1 MRDKPRDS
9 HPVEFHQNGKPAL
22 SRVSALLLERYNLGE
37 VTGAERARVES
48 ALAGDE
54 ALAERLRL
62 IRQSDRAIRDQLRD
76 RLRGASDS
84 PGSLTKPRRPA
95 GGKPKALPRRALV
108 WTLCA
113 FSAAALFLVVALP
126 LYRGA
131 GSGAAGAARELAA
144 GDRLKGSADT
154 AELRAYLKAPG
165 EQAPLADQAY
175 LRAGDTIQLAYT
187 VNSQPG
193 SRYGVIFSIDRRS
206 TVTVH
211 YPYRL
216 GADTRLLT
224 GRRIFLEEAYTLDDA
239 PDYEVFFFVIAA
251 APLDLTIILDAAR
264 QLARNPETALEQGP
278 RLFQNYELKTLIL
291 RKE

>member
-1 MRDKPRDS
+1 MMNELRDRYTAES
-9 HPVEFHQNGKPAL
+9 CQNGKPAL

-62 IRQSDRAIRDQLRD
+62 IRQSDGAIRDQFRGQLRS
-76 RLRGASDS
+76 RLRGDQTG
-84 PGSLTKPRRPA
+84 PGKPRQR
-95 GGKPKALPRRALV
+95 RRALV

-131 GSGAAGAARELAA
+131 GSGAAGAARELAGG
-144 GDRLKGSADT
+144 GDRIKGSADA
-154 AELRAYLKAPG
+154 AELRAYLKAG
-165 EQAPLADQAY
+165 GGQTPLVDQAS
-175 LRAGDTIQLAYT
+175 LREGDTIQLAYT

-216 GADTRLLT
+216 DTDTRLLT

-251 APLDLTIILDAAR
+251 APLDISTILDAAR
-264 QLARNPETALEQGP
+264 QLARNPETALEQAP